1 MATIDDVRR
10 LAAQDHGLA
19 SLSCV
24 RSDGA
29 VQVTLVNAG
38 VIDHPVTG
46 DAVAAFVSRSAT
58 RKLANLRERPQ
69 ASLLWRAGW
78 AWVTVEGAAEVVEVD
93 DPGLPALLRTVYSAA
108 GGGEHEDWAEYDR
121 VMAAE
126 QRVAV
131 LVRPTRIYVNP

>member
-1 MATIDDVRR
+1 MATMDDVRR
-10 LAAQDHGLA
+10 LAGQDHSLA
-19 SLSCV
+19 SLSTV
-24 RSDGA
+24 RPDGA

-38 VIDHPVTG
+38 VIDHPSTG
-46 DAVAAFVSRSAT
+46 EPVAAFVSRSAT
-58 RKLANLRERPQ
+58 RKLTHLRERPQ

-78 AWVTVEGAAEVVEVD
+78 AWDTVEGSAEVVEVD
-93 DPGLPALLRTVYSAA
+93 DPTLPALLRTVYSAS